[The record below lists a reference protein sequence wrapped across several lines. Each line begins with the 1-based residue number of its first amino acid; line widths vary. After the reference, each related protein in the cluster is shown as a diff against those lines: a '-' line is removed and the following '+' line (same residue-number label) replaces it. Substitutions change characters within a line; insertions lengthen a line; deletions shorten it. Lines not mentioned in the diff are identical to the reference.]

1 MSPVEILGALR
12 RLPLAPRSILL
23 GTFIGFAAFCL
34 LGRQA
39 ARTDEHKNFV
49 RLTRYT
55 SPETL
60 YYPTVNEL
68 MSIVRAR
75 TKPGQILVIVGGN
88 SVLRG
93 VGQPADKIWTKRLQ
107 AELGAG
113 YAVFNFAFNGSS
125 ITDGAA
131 VVAEALRNEFPK
143 QIYMAN
149 TAPTHGV
156 NPEGSLVYRFL
167 FWDAWSKGYLDKTDA
182 KRNTKI
188 SDTHANRAY
197 HFQDGFAELTIRDW
211 FDRWFYFQDFWN
223 DVSLTR
229 FSTVWGAYM
238 PGPLLFSQAR
248 NSFKDPEPDFL
259 NPVAIPFAAR
269 YRPDT
274 IAIELLNVRGCS
286 WDAFEREK
294 TPDGKWKIY
303 EPAWQNFHE
312 EVAASFPQ
320 ALKKRTLVLMSH
332 SSPYYVNKLTPDEIE
347 RDGLAYTLAV
357 KEWEKAGYASMEY
370 GKDFHA
376 TQDYGDRTHLT
387 WKGGEKL
394 AVLVAAKVRD
404 MSKELGYL
412 DPK

>member
-23 GTFIGFAAFCL
+23 GAFIGFAAFCL

-68 MSIVRAR
+68 MAIVRAR

-113 YAVFNFAFNGSS
+113 YRVFNFAFNGSV

-131 VVAEALRNEFPK
+131 VVAESLRKEYPK

-149 TAPTHGV
+149 AAPTQGA
-156 NPEGSLVYRFL
+156 NPEGSVVYRSV
-167 FWDAWSKGYLDKTDA
+167 FWDAWAKGYLDQGDANRDA
-182 KRNTKI
+182 KI
-188 SDTHANRAY
+188 AATHANPASEHNKGY
-197 HFQDGFAELTIRDW
+197 AELRLREW
-211 FDRWFYFQDFWN
+211 FDRWLYFQDFWN
-223 DVSLTR
+223 DVTLTK
-229 FSTVWGAYM
+229 FSTVWGFYM
-238 PGPLLFSQAR
+238 PGPNRFIQAR
-248 NSFKDPEPDFL
+248 ATFNDPEPDFL
-259 NPVAIPFAAR
+259 NPAVIPFEAR

-274 IAIELLNVRGCS
+274 LEQEMATVRGY
-286 WDAFEREK
+286 AVAGFEATK
-294 TPDGKWKIY
+294 TPEGKWRRY
-303 EPAWQNFHE
+303 EPMWDQFRQ
-312 EVAASFPQ
+312 EVNGSIPE
-320 ALKKRTLVLMSH
+320 ALKKRTLILMSH

-357 KEWEKAGYASMEY
+357 KEWEKAGYSSMEY